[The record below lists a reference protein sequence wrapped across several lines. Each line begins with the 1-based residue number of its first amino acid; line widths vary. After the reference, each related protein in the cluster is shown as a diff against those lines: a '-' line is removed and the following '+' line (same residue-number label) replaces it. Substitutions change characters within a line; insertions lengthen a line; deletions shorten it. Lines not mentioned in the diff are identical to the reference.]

1 MIAEI
6 ALLRLGGAIFC
17 LLRNHTAMGT
27 LKNWAE
33 EMMLD

>member
-6 ALLRLGGAIFC
+6 ALLRLPAAIFY
-17 LLRNHTAMGT
+17 LLRTHATMGT

>member
-6 ALLRLGGAIFC
+6 ALLRPPAAIFC
-17 LLRNHTAMGT
+17 LLRTPAAMGT